1 MISKKLQ
8 SRLKFVKA
16 TPLKNR
22 AQTSAFSRRDK
33 NYVIMDEEASE
44 LDKYDT
50 FFDYEEELSDLKS
63 SGEQYLEMIDAD
75 PFIVL
80 EEKEDEDTASFEPI
94 DTNSFIILEEIDD
107 KKNSSLSV
115 DNDKNKKYTDVIGFE
130 FVQCDFVKDDGNR
143 CKRQAPKG
151 NTICSTHKRYI
162 KKHDIK

>member
-8 SRLKFVKA
+8 SRLKFVEA

-22 AQTSAFSRRDK
+22 AETSAFSRRDK

-44 LDKYDT
+44 FDKYDT
-50 FFDYEEELSDLKS
+50 FFDYEEEMADLKS
-63 SGEQYLEMIDAD
+63 SGEQYLEMIESE

-80 EEKEDEDTASFEPI
+80 EEKEEETTTSFESI
-94 DTNSFIILEEIDD
+94 DPTGFIILEEADS
-107 KKNSSLSV
+107 SSLSV
-115 DNDKNKKYTDVIGFE
+115 DNNENKKYTDVVGFE
-130 FVQCDFVKDDGNR
+130 FIRCDFVKDDGNR

-162 KKHDIK
+162 EKHGTK